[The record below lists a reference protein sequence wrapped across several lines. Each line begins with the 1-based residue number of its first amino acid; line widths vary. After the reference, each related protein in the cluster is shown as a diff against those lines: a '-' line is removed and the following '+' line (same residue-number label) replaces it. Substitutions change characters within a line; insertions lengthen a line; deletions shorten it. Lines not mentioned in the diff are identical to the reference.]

1 MNIEPLTPELIE
13 RYLDLYNLKFFRGR
27 DRDRDREE
35 FLILMSGGESRLH
48 IHIGIGGP
56 DRNVLA
62 IRVTPVE
69 NYAAAER
76 ARLMELVNEWN
87 RDTYWPKAFV
97 RETSNPAQVG
107 VAGETSFPLGDGIHF
122 EAFTRYIDHTLT
134 ASFGL
139 FDKIGRAIRL
149 PSAQTLEAWLRE
161 AS

>member
-13 RYLDLYNLKFFRGR
+13 RYLDLHDLKFFRGR
-27 DRDRDREE
+27 DRDE
-35 FLILMSGGESRLH
+35 FLILMSGSDSRLH
-48 IHIGIGGP
+48 IHLGISGP

-107 VAGETSFPLGDGIHF
+107 VVGESSFPLADGIHF
-122 EAFTRYIDHTLT
+122 EALTRYIDHTLR
-134 ASFGL
+134 ASFEL